1 MRTKSVLTAAAVAL
15 LASMASA
22 PASVAQEDDPF
33 ALSSLGDAT
42 KGKRVYLKC
51 RACHNVTGDKRPRT
65 GPNLDN
71 LFGRKAG
78 TSENYTRYSKAL
90 QEADFV
96 WTEQLLDEWLQKP
109 NTFLPGNKMQ
119 FAGLRK
125 EQDRRDLMAYLR
137 EATVSE

>member
-1 MRTKSVLTAAAVAL
+1 M
-15 LASMASA
+15 
-22 PASVAQEDDPF
+22 
-33 ALSSLGDAT
+33 
-42 KGKRVYLKC
+42 
-51 RACHNVTGDKRPRT
+51 TGDKRPRT

-78 TSENYTRYSKAL
+78 TSESYTRYSKAL